1 MTVRLSRRQEHRLVR
16 ACCIGD
22 RSGLSRKTGL
32 SARGKGGA
40 CPPKP
45 SGAERNGIGTPK
57 RRKKDESWRAVF
69 RALVAGMHGTTCRV
83 CGKPATDPH
92 HVIREQDLRKRL
104 PADGIEAVLADPR
117 NGLSLCRLDHA
128 RHHARFAPIPRGLLS
143 PCHFE
148 FAEEYGLTWLLE
160 KSYPEGPGVQA

>member
-1 MTVRLSRRQEHRLVR
+1 MK
-16 ACCIGD
+16 
-22 RSGLSRKTGL
+22 RSELKRKSAL

-45 SGAERNGIGTPK
+45 SGAERNGIGRPK
-57 RRKKDESWRAVF
+57 REAESWRPVF
-69 RALVAGMHGTTCRV
+69 RALVAGMHGTACRV

-117 NGLSLCRLDHA
+117 NGLSLCRTDHA

-148 FAEEYGLTWLLE
+148 FAAEHGLTWLLE
-160 KSYPEGPGVQA
+160 KCYPEYPGVQA

>member
-1 MTVRLSRRQEHRLVR
+1 VTGRLGRRQEHRLVR

>member
-1 MTVRLSRRQEHRLVR
+1 MK
-16 ACCIGD
+16 
-22 RSGLSRKTGL
+22 RSELKRTTGL

-45 SGAERNGIGTPK
+45 SGAERNGIGRPK
-57 RRKKDESWRAVF
+57 REDGSWRPVF

-83 CGKPATDPH
+83 CGAPATDPH
-92 HVIREQDLRKRL
+92 HVIREQDLRKLL

-117 NGLSLCRLDHA
+117 NGLSLCRLDHS
-128 RHHARFAPIPRGLLS
+128 RHHARFAPIPRELLS

-148 FAEEYGLTWLLE
+148 FAADHGLTWLLE
-160 KSYPEGPGVQA
+160 KTYPEYPGVQA